1 MKSQAFLQQL
11 QEQVQAQLSI
21 LNTDFEPLDIR
32 ALQFKPAPASWSI
45 LECLEHL
52 NRYARYYLP
61 ALRKALAQEQP
72 TANPEAQVGFSWLG
86 RKSYEAV
93 RPENRKLQKTLRHM
107 NPAQSTLDRSVLPE
121 FRQHQETLLRLL
133 SRAAHT
139 NLNRK
144 AIPIEFFHL
153 LKLRLG
159 EAFLFVIAH
168 QERHLQQ
175 AQRAR
180 QQYQSQATNELRLVV

>member
-1 MKSQAFLQQL
+1 
-11 QEQVQAQLSI
+11 
-21 LNTDFEPLDIR
+21 
-32 ALQFKPAPASWSI
+32 
-45 LECLEHL
+45 LEHL

-61 ALRKALAQEQP
+61 ALRKVLAQERP
-72 TANPEAQVGFSWLG
+72 NASTDAEVGFSWLG
-86 RKSYEAV
+86 RKSYETV
-93 RPENRKLQKTLRHM
+93 RPENHKLQKTLRHM
-107 NPAQSTLDRSVLPE
+107 NPAQSTLDRSVLTE

-133 SRAAHT
+133 SRAAHA

-144 AIPIEFFHL
+144 AVPIEFFHL

-159 EAFLFVIAH
+159 ETFQFVIAH

-180 QQYQSQATNELRLVV
+180 QQYQSQATDELRLVV